1 MILARQKVVKRV
13 KVCMEMSLIDI
24 DDLVELSQDALNTS
38 RESVD
43 PSFNLDSSVKSDDDF
58 VSGSF
63 CENWV
68 LQLSR
73 DDKVSLALFLTF
85 QLSKYFDCGTTRAAK
100 LAGIMVGRSDRV
112 VREWRSQIFSNGG
125 CTPESEQGKYERSGV
140 VWCNKELIQNEKAA
154 RYI

>member
-13 KVCMEMSLIDI
+13 KVCMEMS
-24 DDLVELSQDALNTS
+24 SS

-43 PSFNLDSSVKSDDDF
+43 SSFNLDSSVKSDDDF
-58 VSGSF
+58 VSESF

-85 QLSKYFDCGTTRAAK
+85 QLSKYFDCGTTRAACRTSWHH
-100 LAGIMVGRSDRV
+100 G
-112 VREWRSQIFSNGG
+112 N
-125 CTPESEQGKYERSGV
+125 
-140 VWCNKELIQNEKAA
+140 
-154 RYI
+154 